1 MLAGADW
8 LVNVDPWLKLAEII
22 PEAILTRLR
31 GNLWGWLCWG
41 GLVMN
46 VDPWLKLAEIIPAAI
61 LTRMGGNWLGGA
73 GFADR
78 GGLVMNVD
86 PWLKLA
92 EIIP

>member
-1 MLAGADW
+1 MLA
-8 LVNVDPWLKLAEII
+8 VS
-22 PEAILTRLR
+22 
-31 GNLWGWLCWG
+31 

-61 LTRMGGNWLGGA
+61 LTRMGGNLWEGLAA
-73 GFADR
+73 GRGCFAGR